1 MSRAVRLYAR
11 LLRLYPRRFREEFAD
26 EMQAVFAEA
35 AAKAKGA
42 ERLELIVREVRDW
55 PGAVILA
62 HWQERKT
69 EADMETLIKAS
80 NGRERISWIE
90 TLVGL
95 WPFLLFGPVSVLLAY
110 PYPMPDWRYV
120 LSRRILIACVS
131 LFPLGL
137 GIGWFKRWPR
147 WSYTYLGLAL
157 LVLSGFV
164 VNAIFRI
171 VFEVGPE
178 WPFWPQAMI
187 AIGVFALTM
196 GVLLLAARAWR
207 PLLSLYLGVR
217 RDWTQLSFGLFLGAG
232 ILFGLID
239 HEEDPV
245 LTVFVFL
252 PSLIVLLGAF
262 AYLRS
267 ATKAQRILAM
277 LTSLALAI
285 GVRAAGGKFFY
296 GGYGAV
302 LGVIIFIP
310 ALLELLP
317 PADPSRAKPPVS
329 ITS

>member
-1 MSRAVRLYAR
+1 
-11 LLRLYPRRFREEFAD
+11 
-26 EMQAVFAEA
+26 
-35 AAKAKGA
+35 
-42 ERLELIVREVRDW
+42 
-55 PGAVILA
+55 
-62 HWQERKT
+62 
-69 EADMETLIKAS
+69 
-80 NGRERISWIE
+80 
-90 TLVGL
+90 
-95 WPFLLFGPVSVLLAY
+95 
-110 PYPMPDWRYV
+110 
-120 LSRRILIACVS
+120 
-131 LFPLGL
+131 
-137 GIGWFKRWPR
+137 
-147 WSYTYLGLAL
+147 LAL
-157 LVLSGFV
+157 LVLGGFV

-207 PLLSLYLGVR
+207 PLRSLYQGVR
-217 RDWTQLSFGLFLGAG
+217 RDWTQLSFSLFLGAG

-239 HEEDPV
+239 HEEDPA

-285 GVRAAGGKFFY
+285 GVRAAGGKLFY